1 VLIEQL
7 TDANAELNSS
17 KRLMIGITQTQEE
30 QDEKISFLKT
40 ELSSYK
46 LKSEELH
53 LQLGTLQIHHEK
65 L

>member
-1 VLIEQL
+1 
-7 TDANAELNSS
+7 
-17 KRLMIGITQTQEE
+17 MIGITQTQEE
-30 QDEKISFLKT
+30 KDEKINFLKT
-40 ELSSYK
+40 ELSQYK